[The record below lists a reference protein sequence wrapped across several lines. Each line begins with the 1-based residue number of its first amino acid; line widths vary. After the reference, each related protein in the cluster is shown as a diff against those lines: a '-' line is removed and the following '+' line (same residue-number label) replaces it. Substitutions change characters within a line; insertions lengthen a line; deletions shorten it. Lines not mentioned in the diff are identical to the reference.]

1 MTPLQARTP
10 IPLPLPTDS
19 LSGVDSLFAAD
30 GGVPAHAVPA
40 ADSLLVAADSAGAA
54 AVQALSGD
62 DYTLWYRKIAAETS
76 GGAERLPLP
85 TSSVHYRTA
94 GAAEVFG
101 PLSRAVPPHM
111 PEVGTQHLLT
121 DNAGFQALVLLL
133 AAAYV
138 VLLSRRAQEVG
149 VLPGPLARNRASAE
163 RLVDDSPVNNIGRL
177 RRFASLLGLLFV
189 GMAAVRCVDLLLPET
204 LTASLSDILTDIL
217 PGPLSGS
224 LPALPGVLASLAGLA
239 LWGGATL
246 VMALVGSYQAAVLLL
261 AGALTLTRP
270 FVGQLQELRQRVFSA
285 MLLVLAPPLLFF
297 AVAPPGT
304 ERFWGLVVA
313 ALSVIT
319 AAVYLMG
326 SLRLFLAKKISILY
340 WFLYLCAV
348 EIFPL
353 SLLWLLAG
361 RGLW

>member
-10 IPLPLPTDS
+10 IPTPTDS

-30 GGVPAHAVPA
+30 SGVPAHAVPA

-111 PEVGTQHLLT
+111 PEVETQHPLT

-204 LTASLSDILTDIL
+204 LTASLTDIL

-224 LPALPGVLASLAGLA
+224 LAALPGVLASLAGLA

-270 FVGQLQELRQRVFSA
+270 FVGQLQELRQRVFAA